1 MDQTNTAILF
11 PFFSKKKKKKKKK
24 NPAQNRTADKQKIGL
39 ETLTIE
45 IILS

>member
-11 PFFSKKKKKKKKK
+11 PFFLKKKKK